1 MVSGSRSASAAGPG
15 VAPTD
20 MATPTTFLA
29 RAAYRARCDEGST
42 SIEYATVLLL
52 IAIVIVFSLA
62 VGVDGMIEGVTGK
75 IAGSVP

>member
-1 MVSGSRSASAAGPG
+1 MASGSRSACAAGPRE
-15 VAPTD
+15 APTD
-20 MATPTTFLA
+20 MATPSTLKA
-29 RAAYRARCDEGST
+29 RAACLARSDAGAT

-62 VGVDGMIEGVTGK
+62 AGVDGMLEGVTGK

>member
-1 MVSGSRSASAAGPG
+1 MASGSRSASAAGPG
-15 VAPTD
+15 ETLID
-20 MATPTTFLA
+20 MATPPTLLA
-29 RAAYRARCDEGST
+29 RAARRARSDRGAT

-62 VGVDGMIEGVTGK
+62 AGVDGMLEGVAGK